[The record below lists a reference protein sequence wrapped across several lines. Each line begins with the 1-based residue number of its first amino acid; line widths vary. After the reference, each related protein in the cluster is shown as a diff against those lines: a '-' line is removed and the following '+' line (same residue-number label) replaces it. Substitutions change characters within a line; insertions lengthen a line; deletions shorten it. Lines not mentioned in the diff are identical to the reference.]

1 MRAAVRT
8 GARALA
14 LAAVLS
20 SCGLAARSGIAV
32 APDVVTRHPDSAM
45 SAPAAQPVAIHSQT
59 PTEQLIQKA
68 AAPAEPAV
76 LPKPTLP
83 AASTAP
89 MKHLWQSLN
98 NCGPAAV
105 VMALSTMGIDAD
117 QETAR
122 LALRGPDWNRG
133 MGPTPVGP
141 WVQEKFGLRM
151 AWRNNGTSELM
162 KALVSNGFAPMVTQ
176 WMQDPWVSRIS
187 HWRTVAGYDD
197 ARGMFYVNDSM
208 LGRGVGLSYDWF
220 DRNWQPFSYRWM
232 VVYKPEDEA
241 LLKTIVGPDWNDRT
255 MRQRF
260 YERAKSEAGLRNDAQ
275 SWLTYGEA
283 AYQNGLFAEAVAAF
297 EKGLALG
304 SAQGVFTLRSS
315 YPAALRALGREQEA
329 QRAQQQLSAN
339 STVPTTV
346 ANPPDRVALYL
357 ALERSR
363 AAGEAVFT
371 E

>member
-1 MRAAVRT
+1 MRAAGRT
-8 GARALA
+8 AARAL
-14 LAAVLS
+14 VLGLVLT
-20 SCGLAARSGIAV
+20 SCGLAARAGVAV
-32 APDVVTRHPDSAM
+32 APDVVAPHAEPAAA
-45 SAPAAQPVAIHSQT
+45 APAAQPVVSHAQT
-59 PTEQLIQKA
+59 ATEQLIQKA
-68 AAPAEPAV
+68 ASAPVEPAV
-76 LPKPTLP
+76 AVRATLP

-89 MKHLWQSLN
+89 MKHIWQSLN

-105 VMALSTMGIDAD
+105 VMALSTMGVEAD

-122 LALRGPDWNRG
+122 LALRGPDWSRG

-151 AWRNNGTSELM
+151 QWRNNGSNELM
-162 KALVSNGFAPMVTQ
+162 KALISNGFAPMVTQ

-197 ARGMFYVNDSM
+197 ARRMFFVNDSM

-232 VVYKPEDEA
+232 VVYKPEDEP
-241 LLKTIVGPDWNDRT
+241 LLRTIVGPDWSDRN
-255 MRQRF
+255 MRHRF
-260 YERAKSEAGLRNDAQ
+260 YERAKSEALGRGDAQ

-283 AYQNGLFAEAVAAF
+283 AYQNGLFAEAVGAF

-315 YPAALRALGREQEA
+315 YPAALRALGREQDA
-329 QRAQQQLSAN
+329 QRAQQQLGPG
-339 STVPTTV
+339 TVPTTV
-346 ANPPDRVALYL
+346 ASPPDRVALFL